1 MGPHEQ
7 HKHCCDGHCGPK
19 AQKKNK
25 IHMVLKIATV
35 LFVINVA
42 VYVLFHRNH
51 NTIRLPDAVH
61 YGSLF
66 ERELSVFADDAVE
79 A

>member
-1 MGPHEQ
+1 MGWGLHYYTEHMGLHEQ

-51 NTIRLPDAVH
+51 NMIRLPDAVA
-61 YGSLF
+61 L
-66 ERELSVFADDAVE
+66 RVTL
-79 A
+79 